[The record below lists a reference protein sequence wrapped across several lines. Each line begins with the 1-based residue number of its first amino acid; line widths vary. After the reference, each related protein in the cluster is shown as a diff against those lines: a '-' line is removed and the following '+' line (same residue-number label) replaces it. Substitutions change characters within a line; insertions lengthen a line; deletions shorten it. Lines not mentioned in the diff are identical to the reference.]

1 MLHGR
6 RVASPAKGSECDQ
19 QHRGER
25 RGYGRA
31 ERAVVEPIP
40 LSLDSLRQQVDEL
53 GSWLRPS
60 SAELA
65 GKGVFPGTPPELLH
79 K

>member
-6 RVASPAKGSECDQ
+6 RVAGPAEGSECDQ

-25 RGYGRA
+25 RSYGGP
-31 ERAVVEPIP
+31 ERAVMVTIP
-40 LSLDSLRQQVDEL
+40 LSLDSLRQQSNEL

-60 SAELA
+60 S
-65 GKGVFPGTPPELLH
+65 T
-79 K
+79 

>member
-25 RGYGRA
+25 RSYGGP
-31 ERAVVEPIP
+31 ERAVMGPIP
-40 LSLDSLRQQVDEL
+40 LSLDSLRQRADEL

-60 SAELA
+60 SA
-65 GKGVFPGTPPELLH
+65 
-79 K
+79 